1 MHVSHLVK
9 YHGSVRILDGVNV
22 EFVNEMA
29 PGTLRMR
36 VHERG
41 VGETSASGTGASG
54 AAAAYVIDGGS
65 PPVTVV
71 LDGGE
76 LKVELGEDLQIKL
89 SGWAVPVYR
98 GVLAEAFLE
107 ELHATQ

>member
-1 MHVSHLVK
+1 
-9 YHGSVRILDGVNV
+9 
-22 EFVNEMA
+22 
-29 PGTLRMR
+29 
-36 VHERG
+36 
-41 VGETSASGTGASG
+41 VGETTASGTGASG
-54 AAAAYVIDGGS
+54 AAVAYVIDGGES
-65 PPVTVV
+65 PVTVV

-76 LKVELGEDLQIKL
+76 LEVEVGEDLQIKL